1 MQLGKTL
8 VGAIIGAALG
18 IALLVA
24 VFLFLQID
32 QMWLAIPVAILTG
45 LGVRMMVSTHGH
57 ASYLRGALTVIL
69 ALGAYLGGLQVAKA
83 VAMNRASSAAK
94 ANPPRVEVDE
104 STDADAAKEEG
115 EAAPAPKVEAPKA
128 PPKAI
133 DDAMR
138 RPAIP
143 GQFSPWDAISL
154 AIAAFIAYELGRGSG
169 MAPKTE
175 MAPPSEPMPGGT
187 HPDA

>member
-24 VFLFLQID
+24 VFLFLGID

-83 VAMNRASSAAK
+83 VAMNRATSAAK
-94 ANPPRVEVDE
+94 ANPPRIEVDE
-104 STDADAAKEEG
+104 SPDPDAAKEEG
-115 EAAPAPKVEAPKA
+115 EAAPVAKVEAPKT
-128 PPKAI
+128 PPKTL
-133 DDAMR
+133 DDMR

-143 GQFSPWDAISL
+143 NQFSPWDAISL

-169 MAPKTE
+169 MAPKAD
-175 MAPPSEPMPGGT
+175 MAPPSEPMPAGT